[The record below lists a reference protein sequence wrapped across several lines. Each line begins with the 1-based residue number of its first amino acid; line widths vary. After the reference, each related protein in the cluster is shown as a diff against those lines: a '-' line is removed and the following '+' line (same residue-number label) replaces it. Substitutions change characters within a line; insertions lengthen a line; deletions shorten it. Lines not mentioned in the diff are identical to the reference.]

1 MELDEN
7 FKRLIKELGD
17 AINESLSDS
26 DRIAEVM
33 SRIRS
38 AGYDLFLVLEV
49 TIGFNKRGEVNLV
62 HRHKLDADVHTGPE
76 FHLTTQDTQ
85 FLRALKIVVDERP
98 RLLGDI
104 STTEPDSRKSYS
116 NPFGPALLPIE
127 KVVRHYAHHYIQRTG
142 PSRAA
147 HAQLRLPKE
156 ILMKPTRARVPI
168 LFAWAYIVSRNRLA
182 RPAVR
187 DRRVER

>member
-26 DRIAEVM
+26 ERIADVM

-62 HRHKLDADVHTGPE
+62 HRQKLNADVRPDPE
-76 FHLTTQDTQ
+76 FRLTTQDTQ
-85 FLRALKIVVDERP
+85 FLRALKIVVDKD
-98 RLLGDI
+98 LD
-104 STTEPDSRKSYS
+104 
-116 NPFGPALLPIE
+116 A
-127 KVVRHYAHHYIQRTG
+127 
-142 PSRAA
+142 
-147 HAQLRLPKE
+147 
-156 ILMKPTRARVPI
+156 
-168 LFAWAYIVSRNRLA
+168 
-182 RPAVR
+182 
-187 DRRVER
+187 